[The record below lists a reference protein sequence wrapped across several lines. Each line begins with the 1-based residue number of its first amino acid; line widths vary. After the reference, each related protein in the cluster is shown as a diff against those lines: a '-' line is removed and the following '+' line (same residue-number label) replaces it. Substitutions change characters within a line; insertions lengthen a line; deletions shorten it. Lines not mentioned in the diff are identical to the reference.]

1 MTQPVSYIFP
11 IQYRDNFT
19 ANGIVA
25 GFDINQSGY
34 GEANQMNAT
43 IRPIPWSTAGTY
55 TVVAQVG
62 GLQPRTRTYQVTVY
76 RESDY
81 GALRA
86 LVGAAGLLTT
96 AREGSPL
103 PGQPQAAILNG
114 VRRGSLQFPGWPAP
128 GDGNDIQTLV
138 IDFVMLV

>member
-1 MTQPVSYIFP
+1 MPKTNLGVITYNA
-11 IQYRDNFT
+11 NFT
-19 ANGIVA
+19 ANAIVA

-43 IRPIPWSTAGTY
+43 IRPIPWSTSGTY

-76 RESDY
+76 QEQDY

-86 LVGAAGLLTT
+86 VVGFAGVLTT
-96 AREGSPL
+96 PREGSPL
-103 PGQPQAAILNG
+103 PAQPQAAILNS
-114 VRRGSLQFPGWPAP
+114 VRRGSYQYPAWPHP
-128 GDGNDIQTLV
+128 GDGADLQTLV
-138 IDFVMLV
+138 LEFVMLV